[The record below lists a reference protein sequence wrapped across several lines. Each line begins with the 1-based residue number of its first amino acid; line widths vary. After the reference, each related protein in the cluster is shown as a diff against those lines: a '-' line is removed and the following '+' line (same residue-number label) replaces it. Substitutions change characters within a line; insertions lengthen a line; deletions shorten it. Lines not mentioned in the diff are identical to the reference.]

1 MLYLSQ
7 FCCRNLITLNNSIP
21 SLKIMMGHQDEDKL
35 DVSDDDSVK
44 DRMICERNDVR
55 VGVNTMIII

>member
-7 FCCRNLITLNNSIP
+7 FCCRNLTTLNNSIP